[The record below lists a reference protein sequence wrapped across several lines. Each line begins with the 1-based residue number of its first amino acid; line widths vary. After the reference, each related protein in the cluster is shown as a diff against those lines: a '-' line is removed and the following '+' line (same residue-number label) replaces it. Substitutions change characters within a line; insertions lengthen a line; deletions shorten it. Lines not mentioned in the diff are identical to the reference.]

1 MSVLDTDKVSKTV
14 VRDEIRDGLRT
25 AAGDSN
31 RPLTDPKSG
40 SRPSNAEFVL
50 TSHPD
55 RDAFYPLIIVGE
67 DDDSAEKPDQ
77 RATLFLHD
85 YVISITIKAES
96 STNLFKIRD
105 QVKNWLFQEWENLGE
120 AGIQE
125 LEVISSSPEPFNEDA
140 RVQHWKLR
148 VGADVY
154 SSPA

>member
-1 MSVLDTDKVSKTV
+1 MSVLDTSNLSTKVIRDK
-14 VRDEIRDGLRT
+14 IRDGLRT
-25 AAGDSN
+25 AAGDAG

-40 SRPSNAEFVL
+40 SRPSNTEFVL

-55 RDAFYPLIIVGE
+55 RDAYYPHIIVE
-67 DDDSAEKPDQ
+67 EADDSADKPDQ

-85 YVISITIKAES
+85 YVIDVTIKAES

-105 QVKNWLFQEWENLGE
+105 QVKNWFFQEWVNLGE

-125 LEVISSSPEPFNEDA
+125 VEIISSSPEPFNEDA
-140 RVQHWKLR
+140 RVEHWKLR
-148 VGADVY
+148 VGCNVY